1 MTCDGLASRPGE
13 VEILLAA
20 SCYKNREKLRQ
31 LWASL
36 GSKASLHFLLSHTV
50 WVVYPALLYL
60 ALLSIADIVLAP
72 SSALQKLDLHWGKCL
87 HFLCAFLPGF
97 HGQLISVTYSRRT
110 AQGRLFA
117 LTRWPENEELE
128 KELDRE
134 SLMTIVLLETH
145 PAMKSKSCLGPIS
158 RKPRKLFGPVKPFLV
173 HLYLQ
178 TERCIRLKLLVWR
191 EPLFILRNRKH
202 VQCFYRTN
210 DWMQENHTTSN
221 KTTWPLCCR
230 ISCRNSRT
238 RRHLKCKQNKFDS
251 KAGTTA
257 RAIETLIHPVEKPE
271 RPISYKEVKR

>member
-72 SSALQKLDLHWGKCL
+72 NSALQKLDLHWGKCL

-128 KELDRE
+128 KELDKE

-178 TERCIRLKLLVWR
+178 TERCTRLKLLVWR

-202 VQCFYRTN
+202 VLCFYRVIQTRVKV
-210 DWMQENHTTSN
+210 WENEKCCENTSRRRVFPQLFRVLPN
-221 KTTWPLCCR
+221 FHECLYNSIETRSTCFLFLLENNATRKRKTTC
-230 ISCRNSRT
+230 
-238 RRHLKCKQNKFDS
+238 
-251 KAGTTA
+251 
-257 RAIETLIHPVEKPE
+257 
-271 RPISYKEVKR
+271 